1 MIQDQSNRGLRMEVP
16 DRDWLIPSATMTA
29 GLGLAAVLLMPAAGY
44 SDVPPYFSRFVTWM
58 VYAFYAAAFLLCV
71 HILKLWK
78 AGVASPASHLRARFR
93 ETKIAAIVAIAGMAL
108 AGVDTL
114 FFMWIKPEIAAVAPY
129 WADGV
134 YADIDRAI
142 FGMDPWRYFA
152 GLDLTFHAW
161 AYSFFWAV
169 ALSLTLVWLLAQRPS
184 PERSCSLVSY
194 FALWSIFGTIGQL
207 LGSAAGPIFYRRIG
221 LGDRF
226 MELERNIPDITMKLS
241 DYLWQLYSARQPG
254 VGAGISAMPSL
265 HIATAAWIYLVF
277 RGQRSRLAPAAALF
291 ALYMF
296 AMSVAL
302 GWHYAVDGIV
312 GAFGALAVHMSSRA
326 YLRSRSRTAL
336 LLGPAPVR

>member
-1 MIQDQSNRGLRMEVP
+1 MDQDQSNHDLRIVVP
-16 DRDWLIPSATMTA
+16 DRDWLIPSAAMTV

-44 SDVPPYFSRFVTWM
+44 SDVPPYFGRFITWM

-71 HILKLWK
+71 YILKLWK
-78 AGVASPASHLRARFR
+78 AGVGSPASYLKARFR
-93 ETKIAAIVAIAGMAL
+93 ETKIAAMVAIAGMAL

-114 FFMWIKPEIAAVAPY
+114 FFMWIKPEITAVAPF

-169 ALSLTLVWLLAQRPS
+169 ALSLTLVCLLARGPS
-184 PERSCSLVSY
+184 LERSCSLLSY

-302 GWHYAVDGIV
+302 GWHYAIDGIV
-312 GAFGALAVHMSSRA
+312 GAVGALAVHVICRA
-326 YLRSRSRTAL
+326 YLRSREKAPDV
-336 LLGPAPVR
+336 LGAVSAR